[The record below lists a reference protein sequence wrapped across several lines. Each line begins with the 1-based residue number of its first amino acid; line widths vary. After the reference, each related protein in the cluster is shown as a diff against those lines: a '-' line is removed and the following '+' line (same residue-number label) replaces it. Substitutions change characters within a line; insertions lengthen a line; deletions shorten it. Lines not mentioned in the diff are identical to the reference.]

1 MCLCAVWFKSAFQ
14 IWCHPF
20 IRIIEKSWTIF
31 ESFSKCSLFLN
42 APGVDLSWECRCTYI
57 PDSNPLHSIPVRY
70 YALSP
75 QSNSVCYCW
84 LPNLHNENVI
94 KNNYLG
100 YFLGTVLYIYITY
113 SGTSHKQNKR
123 HTVYFTFLVFTCFS
137 FSVLYP
143 YLQKLYNA
151 NLVRV
156 SVNLILC
163 LLIKNKSWNKIK

>member
-57 PDSNPLHSIPVRY
+57 PESNPLHIPVRY

-123 HTVYFTFLVFTCFS
+123 HTVQYILLSWFLPVSAFLFYIRTFYCITT
-137 FSVLYP
+137 VLQR
-143 YLQKLYNA
+143 LTL
-151 NLVRV
+151 
-156 SVNLILC
+156 
-163 LLIKNKSWNKIK
+163 